1 LLLNCLGGRGVS
13 YRFLLDENVPR
24 TIFKLLRQK
33 GFHAEYVPQ
42 GANDK
47 TVIEIAR
54 EKNLILI
61 TRDSDFAD
69 ELMYPPNSH
78 PGIVVLRIHPSLPK
92 VMAERLAFVLE
103 NVKELSRRITIV
115 YNDRIEIIGQ

>member
-1 LLLNCLGGRGVS
+1 MQLSSLGGRGVS

-33 GFHAEYVPQ
+33 GFHVEYVPQ
-42 GANDK
+42 GIDDR

-69 ELMYPPNSH
+69 ELRYPPNSH
-78 PGIVVLRIHPSLPK
+78 PGIIVLHIHPSLPK
-92 VMAERLAFVLE
+92 VMAESLAFVLE
-103 NVKELSRRITIV
+103 FVKELSRRITIV
-115 YNDRIEIIGQ
+115 YNDRIEIIGR

>member
-1 LLLNCLGGRGVS
+1 MS

-24 TIFKLLRQK
+24 TIFKLLRRK

-42 GANDK
+42 GIDDR
-47 TVIEIAR
+47 TVIKIAR

-69 ELMYPPNSH
+69 ELRYPPNSH
-78 PGIVVLRIHPSLPK
+78 PGIIVLRIHPSLPR
-92 VMAERLAFVLE
+92 VMAERLVFLLE
-103 NVKELSRRITIV
+103 NIKELKGRIILI
-115 YNDRIEIIGQ
+115 YNDKIEIVGR

>member
-1 LLLNCLGGRGVS
+1 MS

-42 GANDK
+42 GIDDK

-54 EKNLILI
+54 ERNLILI
-61 TRDSDFAD
+61 TRDSDFVD
-69 ELMYPPNSH
+69 ELRYPPRTNSKRY
-78 PGIVVLRIHPSLPK
+78 IQPSN
-92 VMAERLAFVLE
+92 MHEF
-103 NVKELSRRITIV
+103 
-115 YNDRIEIIGQ
+115 Y